1 MMDKKLKETPVV
13 PIEQKT
19 TRIRK
24 MFLWIFQKQIADI
37 IYNHSESIQ
46 LRHVIEIHKS
56 AISNYIEF
64 LEFTR
69 GDIDKYF
76 TLGSG
81 LSAKR
86 AMREMYDYCGLKLK
100 TLKKLHNE
108 LKKLE
113 DNNDSSATSENK

>member
-1 MMDKKLKETPVV
+1 MDKKPKEAPVI

-19 TRIRK
+19 KRIRK
-24 MFLWIFQKQIADI
+24 IFLWIFRKQVADI

-46 LRHVIEIHKS
+46 VRHVIEIHKS

-69 GDIDKYF
+69 SDINKYF

-81 LSAKR
+81 LSARK
-86 AMREMYDYCGLKLK
+86 AMREMYDFCGLKLK
-100 TLKKLHNE
+100 TLKKLYNE

-113 DNNDSSATSENK
+113 DNDEATSENN